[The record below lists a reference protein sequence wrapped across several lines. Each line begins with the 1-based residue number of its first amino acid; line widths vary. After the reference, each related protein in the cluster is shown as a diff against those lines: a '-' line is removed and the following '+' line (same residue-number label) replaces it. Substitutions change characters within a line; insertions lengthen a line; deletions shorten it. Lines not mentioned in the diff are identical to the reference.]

1 MCRTGWEDDDDND
14 HPPALATAAESYE
27 LEAPT
32 PFRLGEK
39 NTAASADGYD
49 ELNVTI
55 FGDSFSRII
64 QYLWLNN
71 SCFINVYVFIKSV
84 VSF

>member
-55 FGDSFSRII
+55 FDQGSILVLIFII
-64 QYLWLNN
+64 FQRCLYQ
-71 SCFINVYVFIKSV
+71 
-84 VSF
+84 

>member
-55 FGDSFSRII
+55 FGQGSILVLIFII
-64 QYLWLNN
+64 FQRCLYQ
-71 SCFINVYVFIKSV
+71 
-84 VSF
+84 